1 MKKKKQKKG
10 VVNRK
15 PHFFKVLLG
24 DFTHHL
30 RIPPKFLKHISGA
43 KSKRVI
49 LHGPSGSKWHVELG
63 RSPEDTFLTTGWRKF
78 VKDHSLKEYEFL
90 VFQYDGNMHFTVLI
104 FDTSACERED
114 VFAVKPWRKQPVQSE
129 GKKKGARAAV
139 QALSLQIIKHEAQE
153 TNPMGEMWV
162 ASPAPAPAPVP
173 AQIKTEECE
182 LPIRAI
188 REKRKRKKISTR
200 RLATEEERAKAQRAA
215 NAFTSPFPYI
225 VVRMTPTHVY
235 RPYLN
240 VPNRFS
246 REHLPQEKSSMVLRD
261 PSGRSWTVNYSPSL
275 RCQIAKGWTAFVRA
289 NKLEEGDFCALELV
303 GPVELCVHIFRV
315 VEEA

>member
-1 MKKKKQKKG
+1 MWSGFNWTRVGRPRPAVAAIEAEQWRSVATCELSKEAPSP
-10 VVNRK
+10 VS
-15 PHFFKVLLG
+15 PPPSLSLSAEFSAAA
-24 DFTHHL
+24 
-30 RIPPKFLKHISGA
+30 RIPPNFLKHISGV

-63 RSPEDTFLTTGWRKF
+63 RSTEDTFLTTGWPKF
-78 VKDHSLKEYEFL
+78 VKDHSLNEYEFL

-114 VFAVKPWRKQPVQSE
+114 VFSVKPGRKPLQSE
-129 GKKKGARAAV
+129 AKKEKEKDKG
-139 QALSLQIIKHEAQE
+139 LSLQIIKHEAQE
-153 TNPMGEMWV
+153 SNPM
-162 ASPAPAPAPVP
+162 
-173 AQIKTEECE
+173 
-182 LPIRAI
+182 
-188 REKRKRKKISTR
+188 
-200 RLATEEERAKAQRAA
+200 EEERLKAQQAA
-215 NAFTSPFPYI
+215 NAFTSPFPFI
-225 VVRMTPTHVY
+225 VLRMTPTHVH

-246 REHLPQEKSSMVLRD
+246 REHLPPEKSSMVLRD

-289 NKLEEGDFCALELV
+289 NKLEEGDFCAFELV